1 MTLFQIFLSKWI
13 KKALSGLLSFCW
25 GFSDAD
31 ELIWVLLSFHCRR
44 KSISAENHKTNGSF
58 QLFWTRKF
66 TNPFLSGDEM
76 PPKGTST
83 LGSRVTFFSD
93 QSMSC
98 FQYKDTLP
106 SVFTRNFPPFIVE
119 PWGNQVCSI
128 HKSLPLFQSLH
139 TEKLSLKESHFS
151 SYQTKLLVRL
161 F

>member
-1 MTLFQIFLSKWI
+1 MDKESLFFATFI
-13 KKALSGLLSFCW
+13 LL

-31 ELIWVLLSFHCRR
+31 ELIWVLLSCHCRR
-44 KSISAENHKTNGSF
+44 KGISAENHKTNGSF

-139 TEKLSLKESHFS
+139 IEKLSLKNLIFHLITNEAIS
-151 SYQTKLLVRL
+151 SFILTLHI
-161 F
+161 